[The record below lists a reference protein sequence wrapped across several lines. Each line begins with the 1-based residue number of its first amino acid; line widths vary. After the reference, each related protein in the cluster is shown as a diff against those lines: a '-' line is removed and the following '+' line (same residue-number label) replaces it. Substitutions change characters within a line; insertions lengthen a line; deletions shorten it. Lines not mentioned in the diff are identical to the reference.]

1 MYNVS
6 TMAGTNSSSE
16 KQTRSEKRTF
26 STPMMQQYA
35 RIKSD
40 YPDHLLLYRLGD
52 FYELFMEDAHIGA
65 KVLQIVLT
73 RRPRGKDGDIPMAG
87 VPYHAVDRYVGKL
100 VKAGYKV
107 AICEQV
113 SAADGK
119 GIVDRDVVRI
129 ITPGTILDEGSLE
142 QKEHN
147 YIMAIRLNEK
157 NIGVAVADISTG
169 LFQATQLNRNEPLKN
184 LISQELV
191 RFHPSE
197 ILLHQDDYNNP
208 QLLKII
214 KLLGDTNITKV
225 DEWKTY
231 TYKPEEQLMNHFR
244 VSTLK
249 GCGFSNEI
257 YAIEAAAA
265 VLGYLKY
272 TQRGNVSHMRTL
284 LSYSPDDSVLLDSST
299 LSNLEIFR
307 NLHEGKRDGS
317 LLSILDDSQTAM
329 GGRMLQEWLRKP
341 LRSKERIESRLDA
354 VEMFYADSRLRDMVR
369 DLLSELYDIERLIS
383 RLSVG
388 IGNAADLVNI
398 ASSLESIEKI
408 HHILSNTHQPIAK
421 VLIESLQ
428 LDIQEVIQTV
438 RERIVEDP
446 PIDVRGGGLI
456 QSGVH
461 KELDELRTIVKDGKS
476 WLADLEQKEKER
488 TGITTLKVRYNKVF
502 GYYIEISKSFV
513 DKVPKDYIGRQTL
526 VNAERFVTPELK
538 TYEEKILNAQD
549 TIEKIEFD
557 EFQKTVQS
565 VLSHID
571 ILQKVSDAIA
581 YIDCVSNFAYIAI
594 KNQYVRPSLIQKGA
608 IVLTD
613 ARHPVVEKYIDDAQF
628 VPNSVTL
635 DHGKNQLHIITGPNM
650 AGKSVFIR
658 QTALVVLMAHIGCF
672 VPARTASISIVDRIF
687 VRSGASDMITSG
699 LSTFMVEMVETAY
712 ILNHATPHSLI
723 ILDEIGRGTSTYDGV
738 SIAWAVSEYLVKNWK
753 KGPRGLFA
761 THYHELQ
768 DLEEVYADSISTY
781 HMAVEDHNGK
791 PVFLHK
797 VVPGGT
803 SHSYGVAVADLAGVP
818 EDVISSAKQKLHALE
833 SLRIDP
839 ALLKEDYGVQLQR
852 EILSLEVD
860 AMKPLDALQILHTLQ
875 DEIKKNVKD

>member
-16 KQTRSEKRTF
+16 KQTNSEQRTF

-35 RIKSD
+35 RIKSE

-119 GIVDRDVVRI
+119 GIVERDVVRI
-129 ITPGTILDEGSLE
+129 ITSGTILDEGSLE

-147 YIMAIRLNEK
+147 YIMALRLADK
-157 NIGVAVADISTG
+157 SIGVAVADLSTG
-169 LFQATQLNRNEPLKN
+169 LFQATQLSRSEPLKN
-184 LISQELV
+184 LVSQELV
-191 RFHPSE
+191 RFQPSE
-197 ILLHQDDYNNP
+197 ILLHGDDYNNP
-208 QLLKII
+208 QLLRILKMH
-214 KLLGDTNITKV
+214 GSANITKV

-231 TYKPEEQLMNHFR
+231 TYNAENQLSEHFK

-249 GCGFSNEI
+249 GFGFHNDA

-265 VLGYLKY
+265 VLGYLQY

-284 LSYSPDDSVLLDSST
+284 LSYDPDDSVLLDAST
-299 LSNLEIFR
+299 LSNLEIFK

-317 LLSILDDSQTAM
+317 LLSVLDDTQTAM

-341 LRSKERIESRLDA
+341 LRNKKLIEERLDA
-354 VEMFYADSRLRDMVR
+354 VEMFYADSSLRDTVR
-369 DLLSELYDIERLIS
+369 ALLSEMYDIERLVS

-398 ASSLESIEKI
+398 ASSLESVQKI
-408 HHILSNTHQPIAK
+408 HSTLKNAHYSAAK
-421 VLIESLQ
+421 ALTETLNV
-428 LDIQEVIQTV
+428 DIQNVVETV

-456 QSGVH
+456 QKGVH
-461 KELDELRTIVKDGKS
+461 SELDELRSIVKDGKS

-488 TGITTLKVRYNKVF
+488 TGITSLKVRYNKVF
-502 GYYIEISKSFV
+502 GYYIEVSKSFV
-513 DKVPKDYIGRQTL
+513 DKVPKEYIGRQTL
-526 VNAERFVTPELK
+526 VNAERFITPELK

-549 TIEKIEFD
+549 TIEKIEYD
-557 EFQKTVQS
+557 EFQKTVRQ
-565 VLSHID
+565 VLSQTD

-581 YIDCVSNFAYIAI
+581 HVDCVANFAYSAM
-594 KNQYVRPSLIQKGA
+594 KNHYVRPSLTRKGA
-608 IVLTD
+608 IILTD
-613 ARHPVVEKYIDDAQF
+613 ARHPVVEKYLDDNQF

-658 QTALVVLMAHIGCF
+658 QTALVVLMAHIGSF
-672 VPARTASISIVDRIF
+672 VPARKATVSIVDRIF

-712 ILNHATPHSLI
+712 ILNHATPQSLI
-723 ILDEIGRGTSTYDGV
+723 VLDEIGRGTSTYDGV

-753 KGPRGLFA
+753 RGPRGLFA

-768 DLEEVYADSISTY
+768 DLEDVYPKNISTY
-781 HMAVEDHNGK
+781 HMAVEDHKGK

-818 EDVISSAKQKLHALE
+818 EDVIASAKHKLHTLE
-833 SLRIDP
+833 SQRIDTSV
-839 ALLKEDYGVQLQR
+839 LKDDHGQNVQR
-852 EILSLEVD
+852 EILALDLDS
-860 AMKPLDALQILHTLQ
+860 MKPLDALQRLQ
-875 DEIKKNVKD
+875 ELQEDIRKNVKD